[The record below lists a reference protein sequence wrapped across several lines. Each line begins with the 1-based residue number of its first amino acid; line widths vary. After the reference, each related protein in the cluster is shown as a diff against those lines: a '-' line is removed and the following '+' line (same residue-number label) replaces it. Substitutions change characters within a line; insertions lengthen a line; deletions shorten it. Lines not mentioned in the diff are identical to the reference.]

1 MRKNPLEPAKNPLY
15 LAKNRMNHG
24 FTLAELL
31 VAVVAASVISI
42 GALGVYSGYYR
53 LYLQLY
59 GGYQKETAAILEELR
74 RINPYESGPCLRR

>member
-15 LAKNRMNHG
+15 PAENRMNRG

-74 RINPYESGPCLRR
+74 RITPYESGPCLRR

>member
-1 MRKNPLEPAKNPLY
+1 MRKNPLKPSKNPLY
-15 LAKNRMNHG
+15 PAKNLTNRG

-31 VAVVAASVISI
+31 VAVVAAFVISI
-42 GALGVYSGYYR
+42 GALGVYSGYCR

>member
-31 VAVVAASVISI
+31 VAVLAASVISI

>member
-1 MRKNPLEPAKNPLY
+1 MRKNPPEPIKNPLCP
-15 LAKNRMNHG
+15 AKNRMNCG

-31 VAVVAASVISI
+31 VAVVAASVVSI

-53 LYLQLY
+53 LYLLLY

-74 RINPYESGPCLRR
+74 RINPYVSGSSRER